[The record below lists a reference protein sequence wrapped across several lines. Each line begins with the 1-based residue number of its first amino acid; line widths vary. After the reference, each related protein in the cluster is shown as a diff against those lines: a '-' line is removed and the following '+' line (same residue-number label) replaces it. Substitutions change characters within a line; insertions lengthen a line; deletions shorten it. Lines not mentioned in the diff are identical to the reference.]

1 MFFLKYFITSTL
13 YVKMAIILLF
23 VMVIVALTM
32 ALTKFKRI
40 RYINSYIKSFEETFW
55 SGISLDDF
63 YRQNSENLNHP
74 LGMVFKAVYEEWEAS
89 ENIRTNVYNKPDIKE
104 RMLNV
109 ANIQKLKVLH
119 TCEKYLDTLELFIK
133 SAPFVG
139 LFGTIIGMIDV
150 FYNIDLQNG
159 LNILSTA
166 TGIGES
172 LLCVITSVA
181 VVLLSM
187 LFHWWF
193 NGKLRDVNDKVD
205 SFIVDVINIFARNL
219 DSSAINNTPVMQN
232 TQPNTQQMFSNQ
244 EIKSNSVN
252 INTTTNQQE
261 VNNDKDDED
270 NEDNEQEIPKA
281 KPAKKAKPVD
291 DDI

>member
-1 MFFLKYFITSTL
+1 MFFLKYFLTSTL

-32 ALTKFKRI
+32 ALTKFKSI

-109 ANIQKLKVLH
+109 ANVQKLKVLH

-187 LFHWWF
+187 LIHWWF

-219 DSSAINNTPVMQN
+219 DSSAINSTPPATQTIQTTAQQVIVNTEPQN
-232 TQPNTQQMFSNQ
+232 TD
-244 EIKSNSVN
+244 
-252 INTTTNQQE
+252 INDTTTASVE
-261 VNNDKDDED
+261 EKTGNNTET
-270 NEDNEQEIPKA
+270 PKA

>member
-1 MFFLKYFITSTL
+1 MFFLKYFLTSTL

-89 ENIRTNVYNKPDIKE
+89 EHIRTNVYNKPDIKE

-109 ANIQKLKVLH
+109 ANVQKLKVLH

-166 TGIGES
+166 SYDKALAPSPYTVSVGNITRFPLFKLSIALSSS
-172 LLCVITSVA
+172 LLLII
-181 VVLLSM
+181 LLIIRLAP
-187 LFHWWF
+187 LFYF
-193 NGKLRDVNDKVD
+193 
-205 SFIVDVINIFARNL
+205 
-219 DSSAINNTPVMQN
+219 
-232 TQPNTQQMFSNQ
+232 
-244 EIKSNSVN
+244 
-252 INTTTNQQE
+252 
-261 VNNDKDDED
+261 ED
-270 NEDNEQEIPKA
+270 NLYLHNNLL
-281 KPAKKAKPVD
+281 
-291 DDI
+291 